1 MEFCLSDVLVLHW
14 KQESVIHWNQVI
26 IYCIMEAYS
35 FLLLIIIW
43 RTLIHNPLDSIIDP
57 FIVWHICLTWRG
69 MHRVFDGVGVF
80 NQWIIDAEKGS
91 LILES
96 HFHWFIDFWHLL
108 TLSYQLCT
116 LESVVCNIL
125 PADDLWLRMN
135 EESPLIHIR
144 CKSC

>member
-1 MEFCLSDVLVLHW
+1 MECCLSDVLVLHW

-43 RTLIHNPLDSIIDP
+43 RTLIHNPLHSVIDP
-57 FIVWHICLTWRG
+57 FIVWHICWTWKG
-69 MHRVFDGVGVF
+69 MFRVFDGVGVF

-96 HFHWFIDFWHLL
+96 HFHWFIDFCHIELSAMYIGICRLQHSPSRRPL
-108 TLSYQLCT
+108 TKDEWREPSHSYK
-116 LESVVCNIL
+116 V
-125 PADDLWLRMN
+125 
-135 EESPLIHIR
+135 
-144 CKSC
+144 